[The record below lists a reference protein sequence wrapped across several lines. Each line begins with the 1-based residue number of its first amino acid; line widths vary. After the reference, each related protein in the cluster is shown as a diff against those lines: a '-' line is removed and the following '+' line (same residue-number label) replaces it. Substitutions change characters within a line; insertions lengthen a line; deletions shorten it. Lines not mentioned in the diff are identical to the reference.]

1 MFYTAYP
8 FLLFVFGVACAENK
22 YDDDNPPPSIH
33 TWFPGVPPTDPGV
46 PPSPEPTD
54 FFTKEPQPPSISCP
68 KVCFD
73 SPLRLANNE
82 KLKKCKQVIPKD
94 ACSRYGTHCR
104 SSCDMCGECLDSDR
118 MFHHVGHMVPITCYE
133 VEQTQKESC
142 KILGLAI
149 TCPFTCGICTTSA

>member
-8 FLLFVFGVACAENK
+8 FLLFVFGVACAENNVSK
-22 YDDDNPPPSIH
+22 KKAANDTMIDDNIRGLILGGDDDNPPPSIH
-33 TWFPGVPPTDPGV
+33 TWFPGVPTTDLGVPTTDGV
-46 PPSPEPTD
+46 PPSAEPTD

-82 KLKKCKQVIPKD
+82 KLKKCKQVILKD

-118 MFHHVGHMVPITCYE
+118 MFLHVGH
-133 VEQTQKESC
+133 
-142 KILGLAI
+142 
-149 TCPFTCGICTTSA
+149 